1 MKRSGVDHPFVS
13 PGQGHRD
20 WTHPCLAVPQQYL
33 QKPSSEERSLVSKEA
48 EEAISRDRAGMAEA
62 WHSARLLL
70 HLSDLYSAPP
80 EDRSS
85 GPSLFRFALRSCC

>member
-1 MKRSGVDHPFVS
+1 MDYPFMI
-13 PGQGHRD
+13 PGQGHRG
-20 WTHPCLAVPQQYL
+20 WTHPRFAVPQQYL

-70 HLSDLYSAPP
+70 RLSGLHSAPP

-85 GPSLFRFALRSCC
+85 GPSLCLDLC